1 MINETDYISLNHK
14 PDEVQVILN
23 VSIKYL
29 NEKLKK
35 LEKVSKIYNSELKTF
50 ATCKKNFSKKS
61 IRKIPIYAKI

>member
-14 PDEVQVILN
+14 PDEVQASFLN

-35 LEKVSKIYNSELKTF
+35 LEKSF
-50 ATCKKNFSKKS
+50 KNLRF
-61 IRKIPIYAKI
+61 